1 MNRNG
6 VWDYRETP
14 TQAWRRMGL
23 LQRTETL
30 TREKYVACVQS
41 AADLLRKEGF
51 ISATTA
57 EGYASRARAAELT
70 AKDSAKDTGVRKG
83 LTSDR

>member
-14 TQAWRRMGL
+14 TQAWRRLGL
-23 LQRTETL
+23 LGRTETL
-30 TREKYVACVQS
+30 TRDKYVSCVRS
-41 AADLLRKEGF
+41 AAETLRAGGF
-51 ISATTA
+51 FSTATA
-57 EGYASRARAAELT
+57 NDYVERARTAELT
-70 AKDSAKDTGVRKG
+70 AKDSAKDTGVKKS